1 MPPTLLS
8 FLESQLSGGVVSHVS
23 AFLGETEV
31 RVGTAALAGQQALLV
46 AMTQKATS
54 PQGAGELLA
63 MLSRADGGSSVGHA
77 ASLLPGGGHLSELAR
92 LGAPLATALL
102 GDNQPGVVEWLSSAT
117 GIGRDAAVTLLGLL
131 APLVLRGVSHHL
143 TSTGSG
149 VDASAL
155 VDLLSAQA
163 PPLLANIPAGLARAL
178 DMANVGDFTRGA
190 RAGAYSSEASKDTGL
205 EFLKWVLPLIAVATL
220 AVYVFGRPVAVGEAG
235 QPTDD
240 TTPLTPLAATA
251 APIVPDSPASA
262 PARPTAVTTDSSS
275 TGLGRMV
282 ERTLPNRSSIRVP
295 ENGIESRLLAF
306 ISDRD
311 QVVDST
317 TSFSFDRLEF
327 DTASATLRPSSN
339 VQLDAVA
346 AILKAYPRV
355 SLKIGGYTDNVGDEV
370 ANLRLSAARAE
381 STRQALVTRGV
392 AGRRIDT
399 EGFGERFPVASNST
413 EQGRQRNR
421 RIDVRVTRK

>member
-23 AFLGETEV
+23 AFLGEAEV

-131 APLVLRGVSHHL
+131 APLVLSGISQHL

-149 VDASAL
+149 VNASAL

-178 DMANVGDFTRGA
+178 DMAKVGDFTRGA
-190 RAGAYSSEASKDTGL
+190 RAGAESAEASKDTGL

-220 AVYVFGRPVAVGEAG
+220 AVYVFGRPVAVGEAE
-235 QPTDD
+235 QPTDN

-251 APIVPDSPASA
+251 APIVPDSPAPA
-262 PARPTAVTTDSSS
+262 PARPTAVPTGSS